1 MLNAYWKARVIIYFQ
16 FIDFDLWLYVENGLH
31 RSIKIENSI
40 EIPKTRSEYMNNDKK
55 LLHMDAKAM
64 NTLYCAL
71 SKSGLNRHTSCKN
84 TRDIWH
90 AL

>member
-1 MLNAYWKARVIIYFQ
+1 MIIYLQSIDYDLQVSIENRPIKVEYGIEIAKAR
-16 FIDFDLWLYVENGLH
+16 N
-31 RSIKIENSI
+31 
-40 EIPKTRSEYMNNDKK
+40 EYYNNDKK
-55 LLHMDAKAM
+55 LLSMNAKAM

-71 SKSGLNRHTSCKN
+71 CKSEFNRITLCKN

>member
-1 MLNAYWKARVIIYFQ
+1 
-16 FIDFDLWLYVENGLH
+16 
-31 RSIKIENSI
+31 
-40 EIPKTRSEYMNNDKK
+40 MNNDKK

-84 TRDIWH
+84 TRDIWY
-90 AL
+90 ALEVTHEEINQVK